1 MAFTLAPLILALATS
16 TASEP
21 SIELVPGVPTAQEA
35 PTTRC
40 AVAAPDA
47 KAGAGDV
54 ECVVEQAR
62 PGAASEPI
70 MRITVRSS
78 PPSRCRATEAL
89 TVAMPGPTPAAG
101 GAIPAVVNGAP
112 AAACA
117 R

>member
-1 MAFTLAPLILALATS
+1 MAFAFAPLILALATS

-21 SIELVPGVPTAQEA
+21 SIELVPGAPTAHEA

-40 AVAAPDA
+40 AVAAKDA

-62 PGAASEPI
+62 QGSASEPI
-70 MRITVRSS
+70 MRITVKSS
-78 PPSRCRATEAL
+78 PPSRCRAAEAL
-89 TVAMPGPTPAAG
+89 TVAMRGPTPASAG
-101 GAIPAVVNGAP
+101 AMPAVVHGAP
-112 AAACA
+112 AAACV